1 MVWLNMARLP
11 TADDLPQSVAQT
23 AMKSASYTARPMTG
37 IASGLDKAGAELMA
51 KAEQD
56 RKTAESYEAD
66 KARVD
71 YLRKES
77 ELRMKYETDPDYK
90 TAPDRMKAEL
100 EQFRTA
106 RMSGLPANAAK
117 DFDLWGQ
124 QQVVQA
130 YERQDGDRKLK
141 YKAEELGTWKQNT
154 DDLEAL
160 AARQKLAGD
169 IAGFAQTMDLINSS
183 DDKIAALAPEAR
195 MSIAEARAG
204 GRAVK
209 MGKIM
214 ADNLPA
220 NKVAAWLK
228 KPDPSIP
235 PQPRPSVSN
244 EAIYAAFHAQESSS
258 GANARTSI
266 DGAVGDMQILP
277 ETFKRFALKGED
289 INNPEDNK
297 RVGRRMLDKFMKDYN
312 GDPARVAVAY
322 FSGEGNVAPEGFPT
336 PYLRNSK
343 DGNGKYTA
351 DYANDIV
358 KRVGGTVANNQPTT
372 GFYEI
377 DRWRDSDPIGFKN
390 FVTSKSAF
398 YRQEL
403 QDMVQDDIAKVGTGV
418 ESVELPK
425 DAFEIAF
432 PDAPEKAYEEY
443 KDQRSYAQTM
453 SGMKDAPPEIQQA
466 NLQILEP
473 NANSPNYARE
483 LKQYEDA
490 KQGVAQLR
498 NAFMADPVTYAK
510 QSGIAPDV
518 QPLDFSSDGR
528 KLVGQLQQRSQ
539 LAAKLSGTY
548 KVPNRL
554 FTDAEVANLEAVY
567 TKGKT
572 EDVSKLLSVFG
583 EGLSVD
589 QRRGL
594 AQELHDKKATSLAIA
609 MAQPLP
615 IAYGIIEGQRSGIEL
630 DKETSS
636 AIENTLLGTTY
647 DAEMFDGQKDAVA
660 AYYKKLL
667 IDRGGDKSYNEDLL
681 NTAFEKVIGPV
692 VEIDPSI
699 SGGNSKVFSFRR
711 ADGNW
716 ASAGNVEDI
725 FSNLTN
731 DKLLKT
737 VGSLPR
743 TEFDDNV
750 DISDVLSEGRIYS
763 AGDGKY
769 GFKMV
774 INGLAVPV
782 VKKDG
787 SPYIVDAKVLDAMK
801 EDVVVD
807 KSRAVSPAKEYKSM
821 GGFEKQMNI
830 RFRDK

>member
-1 MVWLNMARLP
+1 MARLP
-11 TADDLPQSVAQT
+11 TADDLPQNTAQT
-23 AMKSASYTARPMTG
+23 AMKTGGYTARPMTG

-56 RKTAESYEAD
+56 RKIAESYEAD
-66 KARVD
+66 KAKVD
-71 YLRKES
+71 YLKRES

-90 TAPDRMKAEL
+90 TAPDRMKGEL
-100 EQFRTA
+100 DQFRTE

-117 DFDLWGQ
+117 DFDLWSQ

-160 AARQKLAGD
+160 AVRQKQAGD
-169 IAGFAQTMDLINSS
+169 TAGFAKTMDLLNSS
-183 DDKIAALAPEAR
+183 DDKVAALAPEAR
-195 MSIAEARAG
+195 MSIAESRAG
-204 GRAVK
+204 GRAIR

-235 PQPRPSVSN
+235 PQPRPAVSK
-244 EAIYAAFHAQESSS
+244 
-258 GANARTSI
+258 
-266 DGAVGDMQILP
+266 DGATSFIMDILENEP
-277 ETFKRFALKGED
+277 EKRRDGSDFSRWGINSRAHPDVNLDTLTKEQAAEIYKKDYWDAMNIDSLPNEMKMIAFDAAINQGQGWTKSALEKSG
-289 INNPEDNK
+289 NNPELFMQMRKQRYLELGGENLQGWLNRLEK
-297 RVGRRMLDKFMKDYN
+297 VGNASGVN
-312 GDPARVAVAY
+312 G
-322 FSGEGNVAPEGFPT
+322 ST
-336 PYLRNSK
+336 QS
-343 DGNGKYTA
+343 
-351 DYANDIV
+351 
-358 KRVGGTVANNQPTT
+358 T

-377 DRWRDSDPIGFKN
+377 DRWRDADPIGFKN

-418 ESVELPK
+418 ESNELPQA
-425 DAFEIAF
+425 AFEIAF

-453 SGMKDAPPEIQQA
+453 SGMKEAPPEIQQA

-473 NANSPNYARE
+473 NAQSPNYARE

-518 QPLDFSSDGR
+518 TPIDFSSDGR
-528 KLVGQLQQRSQ
+528 KLVGQLQQRSE
-539 LAAKLSGTY
+539 LAARLSGTY

-554 FTDAEVANLEAVY
+554 FTDGEVANLEAVY
-567 TKGKT
+567 SKGKT

-583 EGLSVD
+583 EGLSVE

-609 MAQPLP
+609 MAQPLS
-615 IAYGIIEGQRSGIEL
+615 IGYGILEGQRSGIEL
-630 DKETSS
+630 DKESI
-636 AIENTLLGTTY
+636 AYIDNTLLGTTF
-647 DAEMFDGQKDAVA
+647 DAEMFSGQKEAVG

-667 IDRGGDKSYNEDLL
+667 IDNGSSKAYNETLL
-681 NTAFEKVIGPV
+681 KKAFEDVIGPV
-692 VEIDPSI
+692 VEIDPSVT
-699 SGGNSKVFSFRR
+699 GDNSKVFSFKREDGQF
-711 ADGNW
+711 AD
-716 ASAGNVEDI
+716 AGRLEDI
-725 FSNLTN
+725 FSQLTN

-737 VGSLPR
+737 VGEFPR

-750 DISDVLSEGRIYS
+750 DISDILSEGRIYS

-769 GFKMV
+769 GFKFLV
-774 INGLAVPV
+774 KGKPFPV
-782 VKKDG
+782 TKKDG
-787 SPYIVDAKVLDAMK
+787 VTPYIVDAKALDKLTRRTAYTKKGM
-801 EDVVVD
+801 
-807 KSRAVSPAKEYKSM
+807 
-821 GGFEKQMNI
+821 FQ
-830 RFRDK
+830 